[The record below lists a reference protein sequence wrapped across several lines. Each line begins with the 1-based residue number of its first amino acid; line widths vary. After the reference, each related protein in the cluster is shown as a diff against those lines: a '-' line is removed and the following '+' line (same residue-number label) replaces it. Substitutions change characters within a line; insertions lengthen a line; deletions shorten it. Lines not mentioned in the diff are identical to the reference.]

1 MLSKNRLKQLRSFHQ
16 KKYRDAE
23 QVFIVEGEK
32 LVGEVI
38 REEFAIVTIVA
49 TEAWANKNLAQ
60 ECEIVTE
67 EELAKVSLL
76 QTPQNVFAIVRR
88 KGECK
93 SAKNNEQ
100 SLILALDGVQD
111 PGNMGTII
119 RTAEWFGISCIVCS
133 KDCVDVYNPKVVQ
146 ATMGAILRVAIEIVD
161 LPQFL
166 AQTEKPIYGAFL
178 EGENIYNSALA
189 KDAIVVMGNEG
200 NGISPKVESLV
211 TQKMLI
217 PAAGSS
223 KSESLNVATATSII
237 CSEFFR
243 RG

>member
-23 QVFIVEGEK
+23 QVFIVEGDK
-32 LVGEVI
+32 LVSEVI
-38 REEFAIVTIVA
+38 RENFAIVTIVA
-49 TEAWANKNLAQ
+49 TETWANKNLAQ
-60 ECEIVTE
+60 ACEIVTD
-67 EELAKVSLL
+67 EELEKVSLL
-76 QTPQNVFAIVRR
+76 QTPQNVLAIVRR
-88 KGECK
+88 KGESK
-93 SAKNNEQ
+93 AIKTNEQ

-119 RTAEWFGISCIVCS
+119 RTAEWFGINRIVCS

-146 ATMGAILRVAIEIVD
+146 ATMGAILRVAVEIVD

-166 AQTEKPIYGAFL
+166 SQTKKTIYGAFL
-178 EGENIYNSALA
+178 EGENIYNSDLA

-200 NGISPKVESLV
+200 NGISQKVESLV
-211 TQKMLI
+211 SQKILI
-217 PAAGSS
+217 PAAHSS